1 MPPNI
6 PLSQDVRA
14 RLRRHLST
22 VLEIV
27 LDMAAWVGAASVAV
41 YLRYA
46 LNVPNPEIKD
56 LVKLIPI
63 VLAVQ
68 VMVGLSIGLYRKRW
82 RYGSFD
88 EVAALVA
95 TAVITTVIIA
105 IVNFRYLDHPLIPA
119 SSLWVAGF
127 VGLILMAAVRY
138 LWRLLQERRMRPD
151 ESAARTLVF
160 GAGAGGEQIVT
171 AMQKT
176 PTSPFR
182 PVGIIEDDPAKRRL
196 RIAGVPVVGARA
208 EMTTVARRLRAS
220 VLLVATPSASGE
232 LIEQLSVDA
241 KAADMTVKV
250 LPAVGELLTSPGLA
264 DIRDPTEADI
274 LGRHQISLDLVS
286 ISSYLNDRRV
296 LVTGAGG
303 SIGSELC
310 RQISRFGPAELI
322 MLDRDESAL
331 HEVQLSITRRA
342 LLDTPD
348 VVLCDIRDDFS
359 VKRIF
364 EQRRP
369 EVVFHAAA
377 LKHLPMLEQYPT
389 EAVKAN
395 VWGTRSVLQAA
406 VECGVERFVN
416 ISTDK
421 AADPSSVLGY
431 SKRVGEC
438 LTAAAAEGAVGI
450 YLSVRFGNVLNSRG
464 SVLMTFREQIAKGG
478 PVTVTHPDV
487 TRFFMTI
494 PEAVQLVI
502 QAGAVGRPGEV
513 LVLDMGKPVRILDVA
528 KRMIDQSG
536 RDIQIEFTRLRPGE
550 KLHEKLFGVDE
561 QDARPF
567 HPLISHT
574 PVPPLSPLQ
583 VDFDTDHSTDAEAKA
598 WLRRLVSAASLRR
611 TSVE

>member
-1 MPPNI
+1 
-6 PLSQDVRA
+6 
-14 RLRRHLST
+14 
-22 VLEIV
+22 
-27 LDMAAWVGAASVAV
+27 
-41 YLRYA
+41 
-46 LNVPNPEIKD
+46 
-56 LVKLIPI
+56 
-63 VLAVQ
+63 
-68 VMVGLSIGLYRKRW
+68 
-82 RYGSFD
+82 
-88 EVAALVA
+88 
-95 TAVITTVIIA
+95 
-105 IVNFRYLDHPLIPA
+105 
-119 SSLWVAGF
+119 
-127 VGLILMAAVRY
+127 
-138 LWRLLQERRMRPD
+138 
-151 ESAARTLVF
+151 
-160 GAGAGGEQIVT
+160 
-171 AMQKT
+171 
-176 PTSPFR
+176 
-182 PVGIIEDDPAKRRL
+182 
-196 RIAGVPVVGARA
+196 
-208 EMTTVARRLRAS
+208 

-232 LIEQLSVDA
+232 LIAQLSAEA

-250 LPAVGELLTSPGLA
+250 LPGVAELLTSPGLA

-274 LGRHQISLDLVS
+274 LGRHQISLDLAS
-286 ISSYLNDRRV
+286 IAGYLSGRRV

-348 VVLCDIRDDFS
+348 VVLCDLRDDSS
-359 VKRIF
+359 VVRVF
-364 EQRRP
+364 QDRRP

-377 LKHLPMLEQYPT
+377 LKHLPMLEQYPA

-406 VECGVERFVN
+406 LGCGVQRFVN

-431 SKRVGEC
+431 SKRIGER
-438 LTAAAAEGAVGI
+438 LTASVAQDAQGT

-464 SVLMTFREQIAKGG
+464 SVLLTFREQIARGG
-478 PVTVTHPDV
+478 PVTVTHRDV

-528 KRMIDQSG
+528 QRMIDQSG

-550 KLHEKLFGVDE
+550 KLHENLFGADE
-561 QDARPF
+561 RDERPF
-567 HPLISHT
+567 HPLISHAR
-574 PVPPLSPLQ
+574 VPSLSPIE
-583 VDFDTDHSTDAEAKA
+583 VDFDADHASDAETKA
-598 WLRRLVSAASLRR
+598 WLRQLVKAIPPRWKDDDASSQQPVMGRPRR
-611 TSVE
+611 